1 MCKVMIITNITD
13 ETRSKALTF
22 IKEMGEKISV
32 GNNDGLGYA
41 AIDSNDN
48 LFAERWFKNSNAFKK
63 PIDSPFLSAVSF
75 KPIEYNSHGFVNLNE
90 VVAMTLHTRMA
101 TCEKSLRNTHPF
113 IKDDISLIHNGV
125 IRNPEVYKPTIS
137 TCDSESLLNG
147 YIQHD
152 MSENPG
158 NIEAMVAPLE
168 GYWVGAAFAK
178 QDGKYILDI
187 FKHSA
192 SLHAVFVYDLNTWV
206 LSTNAH
212 DIEAVCSKLGF
223 KCSESG
229 EVNNNVLIRLDPSTG
244 QVIGTLDYTKVDVVH
259 KPSKQSYYDYRSY
272 NDYYDYNSH
281 YKSSKTTNQTTSN
294 CLTYSEL
301 QKQKEAP
308 AKVTVLDGKTFA
320 EYVMKKSK

>member
-13 ETRSKALTF
+13 STRSKALAF

-32 GNNDGLGYA
+32 GNSDGLGYA

-63 PIDSPFLSAVSF
+63 PIDSPFHSAVSF
-75 KPIEYNSHGFVNLNE
+75 KPFEYSSHGIVNLDE

-101 TCEKSLRNTHPF
+101 TCEKSLKNTHPF

-137 TCDSESLLNG
+137 TCDSEALLNG
-147 YIQHD
+147 YIEHD

-158 NIEAMVAPLE
+158 NVEAMVKPLE
-168 GYWVGAAFAK
+168 GYWVGAAFAR

-206 LSTNAH
+206 LSTNAY
-212 DIEAVCSKLGF
+212 DIETVCNKLGF
-223 KCSESG
+223 KYSETG
-229 EVNNNVLIRLDPSTG
+229 EVGNNVLMRLDPSTG
-244 QVIGTLDYTKVDVVH
+244 EVIGTLDYEKSSVTH
-259 KPSKQSYYDYRSY
+259 KPSKHSTNNYGNYY
-272 NDYYDYNSH
+272 DYYDYNKQ
-281 YKSSKTTNQTTSN
+281 YRSSPPTSSSN

-320 EYVMKKSK
+320 EYVMKKTK